1 MRCTAEARCVEGRVG
16 VLLELAKGVHCLVH
30 GAHACI
36 QAYHTPTHLKKELHR
51 SRSRGAQH
59 ARDLTPTTLRAPP
72 FISTPSGASAFLRL
86 AYVSA
91 GRPSFHDRYGDS
103 IDVMKG
109 RRTLGG
115 FAARQRKA
123 IMERGEEAAYQ
134 YVVAQFLYL
143 LRSLYKLKR

>member
-30 GAHACI
+30 GAHASM

-103 IDVMKG
+103 IDVMKV
-109 RRTLGG
+109 RRTLLGSLLDSG
-115 FAARQRKA
+115 RPLWK
-123 IMERGEEAAYQ
+123 EAK
-134 YVVAQFLYL
+134 
-143 LRSLYKLKR
+143 KLHINMWWHSSYISSGLFIN